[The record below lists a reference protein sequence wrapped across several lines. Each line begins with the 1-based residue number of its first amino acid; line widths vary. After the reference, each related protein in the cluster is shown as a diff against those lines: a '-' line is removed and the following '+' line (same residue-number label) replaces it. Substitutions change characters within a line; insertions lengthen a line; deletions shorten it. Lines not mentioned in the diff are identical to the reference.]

1 MVVPSQS
8 TRATARP
15 GRVAGRAPSP
25 SSRAADALA
34 REIGGGSSSAP
45 TSRQHSDPVFPAML
59 RSPVTLAVCV
69 AVPAAL
75 IALSGR
81 RYPVHS
87 SGAIVVTG
95 ASSGIGKHAAL
106 ALDTAGFTVY
116 AGVRKESDATALKE
130 ERASL
135 RPLIIDVTKQEQVD
149 EASKRVKREIAEEGV
164 PLVGLV
170 NNAGISRRLPLE
182 LEDLDKV
189 KQLYEVRAPRRRPPR
204 LPRAAPPRAGL
215 TAPPL
220 LRCSRPARFLRP
232 PTGERLRRVPRHP
245 GLPGPSP

>member
-1 MVVPSQS
+1 M
-8 TRATARP
+8 
-15 GRVAGRAPSP
+15 
-25 SSRAADALA
+25 
-34 REIGGGSSSAP
+34 
-45 TSRQHSDPVFPAML
+45 F
-59 RSPVTLAVCV
+59 RSPVTLAFCAV
-69 AVPAAL
+69 VPATL
-75 IALSGR
+75 VVLSGR

-135 RPLIIDVTKQEQVD
+135 RPLMIDVTKQEQVD
-149 EASKRVKREIAEEGV
+149 EASQRVKRELAEEGM

-189 KQLYEVRAPRRRPPR
+189 KQLYEVRAPLPR
-204 LPRAAPPRAGL
+204 LPRPFSHGALA
-215 TAPPL
+215 
-220 LRCSRPARFLRP
+220 
-232 PTGERLRRVPRHP
+232 
-245 GLPGPSP
+245 